1 MKGTTV
7 TKSGEGK
14 GSKESQQANSKMGDF
29 GPYPKFWG
37 GKINPHKGRKEKKK
51 KGNSTNQQKNKAQNF
66 LQSIQTKSKHPSLTW

>member
-51 KGNSTNQQKNKAQNF
+51 KGTQPTNKKTRHRIFCSLSKLNP
-66 LQSIQTKSKHPSLTW
+66 SIQV